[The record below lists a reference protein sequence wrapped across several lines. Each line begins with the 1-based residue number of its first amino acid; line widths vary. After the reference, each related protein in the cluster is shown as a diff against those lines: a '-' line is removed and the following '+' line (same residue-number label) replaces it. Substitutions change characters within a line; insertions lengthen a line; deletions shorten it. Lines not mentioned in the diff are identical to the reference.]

1 MSLVDVL
8 FEDMDADDLKDFLTE
23 EQWEKYQTSLKT
35 KGKVLVRGV
44 PLLPEVSQATKQGD
58 WSCPNMARKRY
69 GRRNRHKSRRLRP

>member
-1 MSLVDVL
+1 MSFLASIL
-8 FEDMDADDLKDFLTE
+8 SSMEPDDLKDFLTA
-23 EQWEKYQTSLKT
+23 EQWEQYMKAVES

-44 PLLPEVSQATKQGD
+44 PIIPEVSQATKQGD